1 MQQKG
6 TPMPRIDDFKNTLEI
21 AREEFR
27 RKDPRSMALNSGA
40 TFLPAGKGGSL
51 ELPFLNRLIT
61 ITWPDG
67 EVIASEGSKELSLQE
82 QGLIMHYLIQASG
95 APFTET
101 WITFREVPAG
111 EFYYSAFVKRA
122 KEPLVQTF
130 GQRPELL
137 LELGL
142 QMGGSRRSEGDV
154 SLSFMVFPRVPVC
167 LVLWAG
173 DDEFPPD
180 GNLLFD
186 ASIAK
191 SLSAE
196 DVAVLSGMVVYP
208 LIGMAYKK
216 V

>member
-1 MQQKG
+1 MA
-6 TPMPRIDDFKNTLEI
+6 RNT
-21 AREEFR
+21 
-27 RKDPRSMALNSGA
+27 GA
-40 TFLPAGKGGSL
+40 TYLPNATGGIL
-51 ELPFLNRLIT
+51 ELPLLNRLIT
-61 ITWPDG
+61 VTWPAG
-67 EVIASEGSKELSLQE
+67 EVGVPEGSKELSLQE

-95 APFTET
+95 APLNES
-101 WITFREVPAG
+101 WITFREIPAG

-122 KEPLVQTF
+122 KDPLVQTF
-130 GQRPELL
+130 GHRPELL

-142 QMGGSRRSEGDV
+142 SLGGSRGTEGDV
-154 SLSFMVFPRVPVC
+154 SLKLMVFPQVPIC
-167 LVLWAG
+167 LVLWSG

-216 V
+216 N